1 MWNANA
7 AINFDPLFGFTIVME
22 ILEEKKNKNK
32 PYKPIL
38 GGIPDW
44 PVYQLSKN
52 RKEFLEEVTRKS
64 IDRIL
69 ELRPSRKQLID
80 ELEATVY
87 REQNRIKRN
96 RWRVD
101 PKDDSR
107 FWSDVKKDLIESS
120 AKTTEESDKT
130 HEEILKRIVMRYA
143 NEIAGNFKPNSYR
156 VTREL
161 IKFWFSRLLNGARVK
176 KFGAFF
182 RNQYTLRDKI
192 QIVGKVKLLRKLAKK
207 GTVVMVPTH
216 FSNLDSILIGWVI
229 HSLGLPAFIYGAGL
243 NLFNIKIF
251 AYFMNSLG
259 AYKVDRRKKNLPYL
273 ETLKMYSN
281 VAIQKGAHSL
291 FFPGGTRSRSGLLE
305 KQLKLGLLST
315 AIEAQRNLY
324 MENPDAVEV
333 RKIFVV
339 PVTLNYNFV
348 LEAPD
353 LIDDYLHVKG
363 QDKYF
368 PEQDKHGSVQLLKF
382 LFKFFTKGSNIS
394 VSIGPALDVLGNY
407 VDEEGHSIDN
417 QGRLIHTKDYFI
429 SSGQISIDMQREDE
443 YTRMLSQKI
452 VSEYH
457 KINRVFASHLAAFV
471 AFEMWQRK
479 FPKLDLFGLLRL
491 PEEDLELDYAEFRE
505 TFKRVRKRI
514 YELRDQEK
522 VYFATHLKGK
532 VENVLKLGI
541 ENVGIFH
548 LKRPLLLNKKGN
560 IITKDLTVLYYYHN
574 RLVGY
579 DLEQFI

>member
-1 MWNANA
+1 
-7 AINFDPLFGFTIVME
+7 ME
-22 ILEEKKNKNK
+22 LLEEKKNKNRK
-32 PYKPIL
+32 YEPIL
-38 GGIPDW
+38 HGIPDW

-52 RKEFLEEVTRKS
+52 RKEFVELVTRS
-64 IDRIL
+64 AIERIKM
-69 ELRPSRKQLID
+69 LRPTRKQLID
-80 ELEATVY
+80 ELEATAY

-107 FWSDVKKDLIESS
+107 FWSNIKNELVGLS
-120 AKTTEESDKT
+120 AKDPETTSAIEDALLEK
-130 HEEILKRIVMRYA
+130 IVSRYA

-156 VTREL
+156 FTREVV
-161 IKFWFSRLLNGARVK
+161 KFWFQRLLNGARVK

-192 QIVGKVKLLRKLAKK
+192 HVVGKVKMLRALAKK

-229 HSLGLPAFIYGAGL
+229 HSVGLPAFIYGAGL

-281 VAIQKGAHSL
+281 QAIQKGAHSL
-291 FFPGGTRSRSGLLE
+291 FFPGGTRSRSGLIE

-324 MENPDAVEV
+324 QQTTEGEV

-353 LIDDYLHVKG
+353 LIEDYLQVKG

-368 PEQDKHGSVQLLKF
+368 PEQDKYGSMELIRF
-382 LFKFFTKGSNIS
+382 MFKFFTKGSNIS
-394 VSIGPALDVLGNY
+394 VSIGPGLDVMGNY
-407 VDEEGHSIDN
+407 VDDEGNSLDP
-417 QGRLIHTKDYFI
+417 QGRIIDTRGYFI
-429 SSGQISIDMQREDE
+429 SNGSITDDKQREDE
-443 YTRMLSQKI
+443 YTRMLSQRI
-452 VSEYH
+452 VTEYH
-457 KINRVFASHLAAFV
+457 RINRVFASHLAAFV
-471 AFEMWQRK
+471 AFEMWQK
-479 FPKLDLFGLLRL
+479 KHPKLDLFSLLRL
-491 PEEDLELDYAEFRE
+491 PEEELELDYAEYRG
-505 TFKRVRKRI
+505 TFKRVRKKL
-514 YELRDQEK
+514 YELKDAGK
-522 VYFATHLKGK
+522 VNHATHLKGK
-532 VENVLKLGI
+532 VDQVIKLGI

-548 LKRPLLLNKKGN
+548 LKRPLLKNKKGN

-579 DLEQFI
+579 ELEQYI

>member
-1 MWNANA
+1 
-7 AINFDPLFGFTIVME
+7 ME
-22 ILEEKKNKNK
+22 LLEEKKNKNRK
-32 PYKPIL
+32 YEPIL
-38 GGIPDW
+38 EGIPDW

-52 RKEFLEEVTRKS
+52 RKEFVELVTRQA
-64 IDRIL
+64 IERIKI
-69 ELRPSRKQLID
+69 LRPTRKQLID
-80 ELEATVY
+80 ELEATAY

-107 FWSDVKKDLIESS
+107 FWSNIKNELVGLSSKDPEATSTVEDVLLEK
-120 AKTTEESDKT
+120 
-130 HEEILKRIVMRYA
+130 IVSRYA

-156 VTREL
+156 VTREVV
-161 IKFWFSRLLNGARVK
+161 KFWFQRLLNGARVK

-192 QIVGKVKLLRKLAKK
+192 HVVGKVKMLRNLAKK

-229 HSLGLPAFIYGAGL
+229 HSVGLPAFIYGAGL

-281 VAIQKGAHSL
+281 QAIQKGAHSL
-291 FFPGGTRSRSGLLE
+291 FFPGGTRSRSGLIE

-324 MENPDAVEV
+324 QQTPEGEV

-353 LIDDYLHVKG
+353 LIEDYLQVKG

-368 PEQDKHGSVQLLKF
+368 PEQDKYGSLELIRF
-382 LFKFFTKGSNIS
+382 MFKFFTKGSNIS
-394 VSIGPALDVLGNY
+394 VSIGPGLDVMGNY
-407 VDEEGHSIDN
+407 VDDSGNSLDP
-417 QGRLIHTKDYFI
+417 QGRIIDTRGYFI
-429 SSGQISIDMQREDE
+429 SNGSITDDKQREDE
-443 YTRMLSQKI
+443 YTRMLSQRI
-452 VSEYH
+452 VTEYH
-457 KINRVFASHLAAFV
+457 RINRVFASHLAAFV
-471 AFEMWQRK
+471 AFEMWQK
-479 FPKLDLFGLLRL
+479 KHPKLDLFSLLRL
-491 PEEDLELDYAEFRE
+491 PEEDLELEYSEFRE
-505 TFKRVRKRI
+505 TFKRVRKKI
-514 YELRDQEK
+514 YELKDQNK
-522 VYFATHLKGK
+522 VYYATHLKGK
-532 VENVLKLGI
+532 VDQVIKLGI

-548 LKRPLLLNKKGN
+548 LKRPLLKNKKGN

-579 DLEQFI
+579 DLEQYI

>member
-1 MWNANA
+1 MWNANT
-7 AINFDPLFGFTIVME
+7 AINFDPPFGFTIVME

-38 GGIPDW
+38 DGIPDW

-52 RKEFLEEVTRKS
+52 RKEFVEEVACKS
-64 IDRIL
+64 IERIR
-69 ELRPSRKQLID
+69 ELRATRKQLID

-107 FWSDVKKDLIESS
+107 FWSDIKNNLIEAS
-120 AKTTEESDKT
+120 AKTDDADKSLD
-130 HEEILKRIVMRYA
+130 EILKRIVMRYA
-143 NEIAGNFKPNSYR
+143 NEIAGSFKPNSYR

-161 IKFWFSRLLNGARVK
+161 IKFWFARLLNGARVK

-281 VAIQKGAHSL
+281 LAIQKGAHSL
-291 FFPGGTRSRSGLLE
+291 FFPGGTRSRSGLIE

-324 MENPDAVEV
+324 MENPTAPEV

-353 LIDDYLHVKG
+353 LIEDYLHVKG

-368 PEQDKHGSVQLLKF
+368 PEQDKYGSVQLIRF
-382 LFKFFTKGSNIS
+382 MFKFFTKGSNIS

-429 SSGQISIDMQREDE
+429 SNGQISEDKQREDE

-457 KINRVFASHLAAFV
+457 RINRVFASHLAAYV

-514 YELRDQEK
+514 YELNNEGK

-532 VENVLKLGI
+532 ADNVLKTGI

-560 IITKDLTVLYYYHN
+560 VITKDLTVLYYYHN

>member
-1 MWNANA
+1 
-7 AINFDPLFGFTIVME
+7 ME
-22 ILEEKKNKNK
+22 ILEEKKNKNR
-32 PYKPIL
+32 PYEPIL
-38 GGIPDW
+38 DGIPEW

-52 RKEFLEEVTRKS
+52 RKEFIELVTQKTIERVK
-64 IDRIL
+64 L
-69 ELRPSRKQLID
+69 LRPTRKQLID
-80 ELEATVY
+80 ELEATAY

-107 FWSDVKKDLIESS
+107 FWSSIKNQLVELSGKPADEVGPVEDELL
-120 AKTTEESDKT
+120 AKI
-130 HEEILKRIVMRYA
+130 ILRYA

-156 VTREL
+156 VTREVV
-161 IKFWFSRLLNGARVK
+161 KFWFQRLLNGARVK

-192 QIVGKVKLLRKLAKK
+192 QVVGKVKMLRSLAKQ

-216 FSNLDSILIGWVI
+216 FSNLDSILVGWVI
-229 HSLGLPAFIYGAGL
+229 HSVGLPAFIYGAGL

-281 VAIQKGAHSL
+281 LAIQKGAHSL
-291 FFPGGTRSRSGLLE
+291 FFPGGTRSRSGLIE

-324 MENPDAVEV
+324 QESTTAEV
-333 RKIFVV
+333 RKIFIV

-353 LIDDYLHVKG
+353 LIEDYLHVKG

-368 PEQDKHGSVQLLKF
+368 PEQDKYGSVPLLRF

-394 VSIGPALDVLGNY
+394 VSIGPALDVLGNS
-407 VDEEGHSIDN
+407 VDIDGHSLDA
-417 QGRLIHTKDYFI
+417 QGRIIDTRDYFI
-429 SSGQISIDMQREDE
+429 SNGNLTEDKQREDE

-457 KINRVFASHLAAFV
+457 RINRVFASHLAAFV
-471 AFEMWQRK
+471 AFEMWQKK
-479 FPKLDLFGLLRL
+479 FPKLDLFNLLRL
-491 PEEDLELDYAEFRE
+491 PEEDLELDYAEFRK

-514 YELRDQEK
+514 YQLKDEGK
-522 VYFATHLKGK
+522 VYHATHLKGK
-532 VENVLKLGI
+532 VDQVIKLGI
-541 ENVGIFH
+541 QNVGIFH
-548 LKRPLLLNKKGN
+548 LNRPLLTNKKGN
-560 IITKDLTVLYYYHN
+560 IITRDLTVLYYYHN

-579 DLEQFI
+579 DLEQFV

>member
-1 MWNANA
+1 
-7 AINFDPLFGFTIVME
+7 ME
-22 ILEEKKNKNK
+22 ILEEKKNKNR

-38 GGIPDW
+38 EGIPDW

-52 RKEFLEEVTRKS
+52 RKEFVEEVTQKS
-64 IDRIL
+64 IERIKL
-69 ELRPSRKQLID
+69 LRPSRKQLID
-80 ELEATVY
+80 ELEATAY

-101 PKDDSR
+101 PKDDSK
-107 FWSDVKKDLIESS
+107 FWAGVKNELVELSS
-120 AKTTEESDKT
+120 KNSEDAGTRED
-130 HEEILKRIVMRYA
+130 EILRKIVSRYS

-156 VTREL
+156 VTREV
-161 IKFWFSRLLNGARVK
+161 IKFFFQRLLNGARVK

-182 RNQYTLRDKI
+182 RSQYTLRDKI
-192 QIVGKVKLLRKLAKK
+192 QIVGKVKMLRKLATQ

-229 HSLGLPAFIYGAGL
+229 HSCGLPAFIYGAGL

-281 VAIQKGAHSL
+281 LAIQKGAHSL
-291 FFPGGTRSRSGLLE
+291 FFPGGTRSRSGLVE

-324 MENPDAVEV
+324 QENPDQEV
-333 RKIFVV
+333 RKIFIV

-353 LIDDYLHVKG
+353 LIEDYLHVKG

-368 PEQDKHGSVQLLKF
+368 PEQDKYGSWQLLRF

-394 VSIGPALDVLGNY
+394 VSIGPGLDVLGNY
-407 VDEEGHSIDN
+407 VDEDGNSLDS
-417 QGRLIHTKDYFI
+417 QGRIIDTKDYFV
-429 SSGQISIDMQREDE
+429 SNGSITDDKQREDE
-443 YTRMLSQKI
+443 YTRMLSNRI
-452 VSEYH
+452 VTEYH
-457 KINRVFASHLAAFV
+457 RINRVFASHLAAYV
-471 AFEMWQRK
+471 AFEMWQKK
-479 FPKLDLFGLLRL
+479 FPKLDLFSLLRL
-491 PEEDLELDYAEFRE
+491 PEEDLEIEFAEFRE

-514 YELRDQEK
+514 YELKDEGK
-522 VYFATHLKGK
+522 VYHATHLKGK
-532 VENVLKLGI
+532 VDQVIKLGI

-548 LKRPLLLNKKGN
+548 LNRPLLLNKKGN

-579 DLEQFI
+579 DLEQYI